1 MSLLHRRFLGT
12 TPGAALVTVVGA
24 GGALSALVTDLVLW
38 ERLAGFGF
46 FLGVGIAGAGMLLGR
61 LLPERFDWCRRLG
74 MALGLLVIG
83 LALLCA
89 GTYGAI
95 TGTDGTEPITV
106 AIFSAVFGLVL
117 TVLGVVALFATT
129 RVGRTDHSGR
139 GDGRTSHGAVEGP
152 GRH

>member
-1 MSLLHRRFLGT
+1 MYRRFLGT

-24 GGALSALVTDLVLW
+24 GGALSALVTDLAVW

-46 FLGVGIAGAGMLLGR
+46 FLGVGIAGAGMLAGR

-83 LALLCA
+83 LALLCSGA
-89 GTYGAI
+89 YGVIAD
-95 TGTDGTEPITV
+95 GTDSMTV

-129 RVGRTDHSGR
+129 RPDRAMR
-139 GDGRTSHGAVEGP
+139 FGP
-152 GRH
+152 RAPHDP